1 MLRVLVVALLL
12 ANGLFYAWAQGWLS
26 PWVPARAEQREPGRL
41 QQQVQPERV
50 TVLSARDAGAMLAAA
65 AASAAASGGVAAAAS
80 AGAAMPADDT
90 LRCLEAGPFTDAA
103 LPAVLSLLQ
112 QHGVPDGSVQHDV
125 TGSAS
130 TWAVV
135 MGRFAD
141 REAQRAK
148 LEELRRLGVRA
159 DELSS
164 PAALVPG
171 LRLGHFSDR
180 YGAETA
186 LASLNRR
193 GVRTARV
200 VELPAGTLRH
210 WLRAPQADGELQTR
224 LRGLPG
230 ERLGAGFQACVA
242 R

>member
-1 MLRVLVVALLL
+1 MLRGLVLLLLL

-41 QQQVQPERV
+41 QQQLRPEGV
-50 TVLSARDAGAMLAAA
+50 TVLSPRDAGAVLAAA
-65 AASAAASGGVAAAAS
+65 AASAAAS
-80 AGAAMPADDT
+80 AGAAVPPDDT
-90 LRCLEAGPFTDAA
+90 LRCLEAGPFADAA

-125 TGSAS
+125 VGSAS

-135 MGRFAD
+135 MGRFPD

-186 LASLNRR
+186 LASLSRR

-200 VELPAGTLRH
+200 IELPAGTLRH
-210 WLRAPQADGELQTR
+210 WLRALQADAELQTR

-230 ERLGAGFQACVA
+230 ERLGAGFQACAA